1 VSCAFAKANTSP
13 PLHYQKTDIMKHL
26 VVLLAILI
34 SSTAMA
40 QSKYEQGMTKAF
52 ELMEQDKMDEAS
64 NLFQRI
70 ATAEKEN
77 WLPYYYVAQV
87 EILKVW
93 QNWEERDETMLK
105 AQTAKAQEYIYT
117 ANSFTID
124 NVYTMYLQ
132 AQVHTIWVADDGM
145 KYGMSLSPKVVQ
157 LYEKALKLEPNN
169 PMLILSKAE
178 WDMGG
183 AAFFGTS
190 TEPYCKEIERAMTL
204 FPTFKPAT
212 QFHPNFGADRVQEVL
227 EKCRA

>member
-1 VSCAFAKANTSP
+1 MLFIFNKGKTNRRFDRCAFAKAKTSP

-105 AQTAKAQEYIYT
+105 AQTAKAQEYIDT

-204 FPTFKPAT
+204 FSY
-212 QFHPNFGADRVQEVL
+212 L
-227 EKCRA
+227 